1 MFVRVNLFCPP
12 PVTNYYGE
20 TPGSGMVKI
29 AQIQRAS
36 MNVLGLLKDNGS
48 RGVKCRLSR
57 AFSIATTMEASSNV
71 SNFDQLPSLKGV
83 ELLGNSNSSIA
94 DFQGCCEGNVVTF
107 LQIARRRYFL

>member
-12 PVTNYYGE
+12 PVSNYYGE

-29 AQIQRAS
+29 AQIQRAN
-36 MNVLGLLKDNGS
+36 MNALGLLKDNGS
-48 RGVKCRLSR
+48 RGVKCRLGGGCLSR

-83 ELLGNSNSSIA
+83 KLLGVSNSSPIFNGVVRECRDFFA
-94 DFQGCCEGNVVTF
+94 DC
-107 LQIARRRYFL
+107 

>member
-12 PVTNYYGE
+12 PVSNYYGE

-29 AQIQRAS
+29 AQIQRAN
-36 MNVLGLLKDNGS
+36 MNALGLLKDIGS
-48 RGVKCRLSR
+48 RGVKCRLGGGCLSR

-83 ELLGNSNSSIA
+83 ELLGVSNSSPIFNGVVRECRDFFA
-94 DFQGCCEGNVVTF
+94 DC
-107 LQIARRRYFL
+107 